1 MQSCCQGLRLRSNV
15 IKTRWSNIVHL
26 GKQKLKKTRWSNTH
40 YITSSSF
47 NKSFRKQ
54 KLNITSNSNKQD
66 TIDFTKNQ
74 NWPCAGPQK
83 QSHKS
88 NHRSIVFEQWIY
100 KGLFFYQKRWSPFF
114 RLPMPCTA
122 HGSFWKLCKINGV
135 LIILLTSFKG
145 DATKS
150 FYSAICKSTNH
161 WHRWIKR

>member
-26 GKQKLKKTRWSNTH
+26 GKQKLI
-40 YITSSSF
+40 ITF
-47 NKSFRKQ
+47 
-54 KLNITSNSNKQD
+54 NSNEQD
-66 TIDFTKNQ
+66 VIDFTKNQ

-135 LIILLTSFKG
+135 LIILLTAFKD
-145 DATKS
+145 DAIELFHS
-150 FYSAICKSTNH
+150 GSR
-161 WHRWIKR
+161 WDHRL